1 MSLIIRQEDQQNVI
15 TQISQVDKRIEIVGS
30 LTLLEQIDQ
39 AVLVIDDM
47 YSNVVFLENLTYT
60 AKHNKGNKNVY
71 EYTVSIDMEKITR
84 ELHKATIED
93 MRTNIAIRLTY
104 RNDNRPYL
112 VNFMVDEDI
121 FNTLTTTYF
130 SYYRSASSRFFSF
143 RLNSEGLVELT
154 SQLYDRELASRIVDR
169 KAVAPLMRSVSKKK
183 NTIMIGGESP
193 KDITEN
199 TFNTFLSLLGD
210 EDQEVYY
217 ILDEGHPLFRKLA
230 MSYND
235 SVVGFKSEK
244 YVDLLFN
251 AGNLLT
257 AGTPDLFYP
266 TQNRAFQ
273 KAFNLKHILM
283 PAAMLGLRSEYYTF
297 NQRSPYAHR
306 IDKIFVGSKI
316 EARFVERELT
326 IDRENIVIDHLPLR
340 KTLEENT
347 KKIDSHNKLVLLP
360 AAYTQQTHNI
370 ESNSLSAFFD
380 LAASEQLRHFSEEAQ
395 LEVVLVVPEH
405 LLAIVPDLDVK
416 IETDTNLINRLA
428 TARLLIT
435 DYHPIALDYSL
446 GDQPVLFYRPFEK
459 GKIVIDGDHTVQTF
473 ENDLPGDVINNEI
486 DLFYLLEQFAS
497 RDFTLMREQ
506 MKKVNQLRYDEKIA
520 H

>member
-15 TQISQVDKRIEIVGS
+15 TQINQVDRRIEITGS
-30 LTLLEQIDQ
+30 LILPEPIDH

-47 YSNVVFLENLTYT
+47 FSNVVFLENLTYT
-60 AKHNKGNKNVY
+60 AQHNNANKNVY
-71 EYTVSIDMEKITR
+71 EYTVSIDMEKITQK
-84 ELHKATIED
+84 LHKETIDD
-93 MRTNIAIRLTY
+93 MRANIAIRLTY

-112 VNFMVDEDI
+112 VNFMIDEDI
-121 FNTLTTTYF
+121 FKTLTTAYF
-130 SYYRSASSRFFSF
+130 IYYRSATTRLFSF

-154 SQLYDRELASRIVDR
+154 SQLYDRELASRIIDR
-169 KAVAPLMRSVSKKK
+169 KAVAPLMRSLSKKK
-183 NTIMIGGESP
+183 NTLMIGGESP

-210 EDQEVYY
+210 EDKEVYY
-217 ILDEGHPLFRKLA
+217 ILDEAHPLFRKLA

-251 AGNLLT
+251 AGTLLT

-273 KAFNLKHILM
+273 KAFNLKHIVM

-306 IDKIFVGSKI
+306 VDKIFVGSKI
-316 EARFVERELT
+316 EARFVERELA

-347 KKIDSHNKLVLLP
+347 KKIDNNNKLLLLP

-370 ESNSLSAFFD
+370 ESNSISAFFD
-380 LAASEQLRHFSEEAQ
+380 LAASEQLQKFAEDAQ
-395 LEVVLVVPEH
+395 LEIVLIVPERLLAVVPC
-405 LLAIVPDLDVK
+405 LDVK
-416 IETDTNLINRLA
+416 VETDTNLINRLA
-428 TARLLIT
+428 TARLVIT
-435 DYHPIALDYSL
+435 DYHPFALDYSL
-446 GDQPVLFYRPFEK
+446 GDQPVLFYRPEEK
-459 GKIVIDGDHTVQTF
+459 GKIVIDGDYAVQTF
-473 ENDLPGDVINNEI
+473 ENDLPGDVINNEL

-506 MKKVNQLRYDEKIA
+506 MKKVNQLRYDENIA